1 MNKRHLLAG
10 CSFTDP
16 LWQKAIPWSVEY
28 GTQFPSYIV
37 AKAGMGI
44 KGICTET
51 LSYLKTLDNVS
62 RLIIILPTLFR
73 IDIEMDQETYL
84 CNCMVDLLEIDHKI
98 SIKTPAVRKWV
109 VSGGLHYD
117 KKTEEASIFDFLYKH
132 QGFLVLAKEHFR
144 ALTML
149 IEYCKIHNVEYY
161 ISAIRDPMD
170 QLSGLDYIKEEI
182 VKLLHEV
189 EYENWIRF
197 DGKFINQYLQHDM
210 HPTTQEHKILCQ
222 YIINFLT
229 RK

>member
-28 GTQFPSYIV
+28 GNQFPSYIV

-51 LSYLKTLDNVS
+51 LDYLKTLDDVS
-62 RLIIILPTLFR
+62 RLIIILPTLWR
-73 IDIEMDQETYL
+73 MDIEMDQETYL
-84 CNCMVDLLEIDHKI
+84 CNTMVDLLEIDHKI
-98 SIKTPAVRKWV
+98 TIKTPAVRKWIC
-109 VSGGLHYD
+109 SGGLHYD
-117 KKTEEASIFDFLYKH
+117 KKTEEAKIFELLYKH
-132 QGFLVLAKEHFR
+132 QGFLVLAKEHLR

-149 IEYCKIHNVEYY
+149 IEYCKIHSIEYY
-161 ISAIRDPMD
+161 ISAIQDPLD

-189 EYENWIRF
+189 EYKNWIQF
-197 DGKFINQYLQHDM
+197 DGKFINQYLQHDK
-210 HPTTQEHKILCQ
+210 HPTTEEHKILCQ
-222 YIINFLT
+222 YIINLLT